1 MSSLEPPDEARPGID
16 AKTDI
21 QRDFW
26 LRHMRIGFG
35 IFLGET
41 VFVLVYLALT
51 PRGPHRMLLW
61 IIALA
66 WFGSG
71 AANLLLTPRLS
82 SWHRRAQ
89 FSASWSIL
97 AAFAV
102 GLVAALDGGLD
113 SPLILLLF
121 LPAAFAALAFTPKV
135 AGACGLATLVSA
147 LLVWVTDASLTISK
161 EDALML
167 FAVLTGSLVLSVAAS
182 VNRVNR
188 EHHERLLMDKV
199 AQLAMIDG
207 LTGCAVHRVF
217 HERFEQEIA
226 RSLRNGHPLSLM
238 MIDVDSFKAVNDTY
252 GHLVGDHVLAAIGA
266 SLRAQSRS
274 FDLVGRLG
282 GDEFAVLMPETEA
295 GAATALA
302 ERIRLEA
309 AAGLEVPVTLS
320 IGVSGL
326 DRAEPTVEHMLDDAD
341 FSLYQVKRG
350 GRDGV
355 AVRFPPGTS
364 PGHRPDADGA
374 PGLLPTSGP
383 SPAPGLG

>member
-1 MSSLEPPDEARPGID
+1 MSRANPTQEEGLAGGPN
-16 AKTDI
+16 TDI

-41 VFVLVYLALT
+41 VFVLVYLGLT
-51 PRGPHRMLLW
+51 PLRPHRTLLW
-61 IIALA
+61 IIAVA
-66 WFGSG
+66 WFGCG
-71 AANLLLTPRLS
+71 ATNLLLAPRLA

-89 FSASWSIL
+89 FSAFWNIL

-102 GLVAALDGGLD
+102 GLVASLDGGLN
-113 SPLILLLF
+113 SPIILLLF
-121 LPAAFAALAFTPKV
+121 LPAAFAALAFPPTI
-135 AGACGLATLVSA
+135 AGACGLATLASA
-147 LLVWVTDASLTISK
+147 ALVWFTDSNPTISG
-161 EDALML
+161 EAALVL
-167 FAVLTGSLVLSVAAS
+167 FAVLAGSLILSVAAS

-188 EHHERLLMDKV
+188 ERNEQLLVEKI
-199 AQLAMIDG
+199 AELAMTDG

-217 HERFEQEIA
+217 HERFEQEIS
-226 RSLRNGHPLSLM
+226 RSMRNGNPLSLM

-252 GHLVGDHVLAAIGA
+252 GHLVGDHVLAAIGT
-266 SLRAQSRS
+266 SLRTQSRS

-282 GDEFAVLMPETEA
+282 GDEFAVLMPDTEA
-295 GAATALA
+295 VAATALA

-341 FSLYQVKRG
+341 FSLYQVKKG

-355 AVRFPPGTS
+355 AVRFPESAPL
-364 PGHRPDADGA
+364 GHHPVAEAA
-374 PGLLPTSGP
+374 PGVRRP
-383 SPAPGLG
+383 